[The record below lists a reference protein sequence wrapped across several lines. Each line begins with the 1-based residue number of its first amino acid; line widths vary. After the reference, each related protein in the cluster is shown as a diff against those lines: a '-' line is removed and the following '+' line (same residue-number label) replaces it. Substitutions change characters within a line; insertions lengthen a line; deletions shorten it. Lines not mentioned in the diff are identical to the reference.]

1 MLNCNIFSVQRGVQ
15 AYTPQHWISGGWGA
29 KFDLSIQLS
38 SGGDVSAVAIF
49 IPSTVKK
56 SKLSL
61 LPMAT
66 YVLGTAEPL
75 SDPNNYER
83 EARES
88 TTEPTGTKI
97 NYECDDDDYDQGQDC
112 DSNSDCD
119 SNWDYDDAYD
129 YDDYD

>member
-1 MLNCNIFSVQRGVQ
+1 
-15 AYTPQHWISGGWGA
+15 
-29 KFDLSIQLS
+29 
-38 SGGDVSAVAIF
+38 
-49 IPSTVKK
+49 
-56 SKLSL
+56 
-61 LPMAT
+61 MAT

-83 EARES
+83 EAREP

-97 NYECDDDDYDQGQDC
+97 NYDCDDDDYDQGQDC